1 MSDQAPISCPF
12 CGYAYT
18 PEEAVSSC
26 RNCPFYRAWG
36 RTCSLL
42 RCPRCGYETPP
53 PAGLTKFWQK
63 WRKIAERK
71 EQNR

>member
-1 MSDQAPISCPF
+1 MREKALIPCPF
-12 CGYAYT
+12 CGYEYS

-26 RNCPFYRAWG
+26 RNCPFHRTWG

-53 PAGLTKFWQK
+53 PAGLAKFWQK
-63 WRKIAERK
+63 WRKIEERK
-71 EQNR
+71 EQSR